1 MWIRKS
7 DAGNLT
13 DDLLISWGKQAKQN
27 AKHKD
32 TSQIILQLNT
42 LTYADTKDSLGWSN
56 SELMRRENTENEM
69 ENRKWKATPTVRW

>member
-42 LTYADTKDSLGWSN
+42 LT
-56 SELMRRENTENEM
+56 
-69 ENRKWKATPTVRW
+69 